1 MKTLPALLVAVAL
14 ISPAFSQ
21 NAVSDRN
28 TALQEIQ
35 KRLKGPVVIPAF
47 KPILLH
53 TGKPIT
59 QNDKAQLMVSAAK
72 ISAANMPA
80 QKWQKSNIKATET
93 PTVTN
98 AIITPAQMFQG
109 DLVIAS
115 ADRPESINP
124 GFNELRFFPNVSSFL
139 DIFFAAKA
147 NMTYTLSFKVSAPFS
162 NPQYTISSGSPQQ
175 VTLSSTQTFTGT
187 DGSSEFAI
195 ALVSNNAGTIEVGL
209 FSTNAMWDFES
220 CEIIGTPI
228 N

>member
-14 ISPAFSQ
+14 ISPAFAQ
-21 NAVSDRN
+21 N

-35 KRLKGPVVIPAF
+35 KHLKGPVVSPAF

-59 QNDKAQLMVSAAK
+59 QSDKAQLQVSAAK
-72 ISAANMPA
+72 TYAAKAPA
-80 QKWQKSNIKATET
+80 MKARMRTQQT
-93 PTVTN
+93 APPAPMQ